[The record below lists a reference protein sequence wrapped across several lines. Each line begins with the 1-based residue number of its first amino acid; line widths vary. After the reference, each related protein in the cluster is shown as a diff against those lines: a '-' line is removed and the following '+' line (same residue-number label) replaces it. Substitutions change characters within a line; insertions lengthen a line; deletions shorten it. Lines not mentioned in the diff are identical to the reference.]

1 MARAG
6 AIAEAMKIAIVGAGI
21 GGLTAAL
28 ALKNSGFTPVL
39 FERSALATEAG
50 AGIQLSPNA
59 VKVLFALGLR
69 EPLEAAAFEP
79 KAVHLRGYRSGRLI
93 AYRPL
98 GLFSADRYGAP
109 YFHIHRE
116 ALHRLLRDAVSARGI
131 PLHTGWACRGFTETA
146 DHVEVDC
153 GEHEPVTA
161 ELLLGA
167 DGLHSTVRKA
177 VAVDDVPRFTGMVA
191 YRALVETADLPKKLI
206 EPTATVWMGPGR
218 HLVHYYVDGGRRV
231 NLVAVVEADTS
242 REESWNRPAEIGELQ
257 AAFAGWHRRVRV
269 LLDAAR
275 DVHQWALYD
284 RAPLPVWSTKRT
296 TLLGDAAHP
305 MLPFLAQGAAMA
317 MEDAWVLSR
326 LLEHREE
333 DDIGPALD
341 RYQRL
346 RQLRTGK
353 VAEASREQG
362 VMFHLRSPG
371 ERLARNLKLG
381 VGSRLLPDIAMAQYD
396 WLHGYDPVRRFV

>member
-1 MARAG
+1 
-6 AIAEAMKIAIVGAGI
+6 MKIAIVGAGI

-28 ALKNSGFTPVL
+28 ALKNSGFAPEL
-39 FERSALATEAG
+39 FERSALAHEAG

-69 EPLEAAAFEP
+69 EPLEVAAFKP
-79 KAVHLRGYRSGRLI
+79 KAVHLRGYQSGRLI

-116 ALHRLLRDAVSARGI
+116 ALHRLLRDAAAARGI
-131 PLHTGWACRGFTETA
+131 PLHTGHGCRGFVEA
-146 DHVEVDC
+146 DEGVRVDFC
-153 GEHEPVTA
+153 EHDPITVD
-161 ELLLGA
+161 LLLGA
-167 DGLHSTVRKA
+167 DGLHSTVRQA
-177 VAVDDVPRFTGMVA
+177 LAVDDAPRFTGMVA
-191 YRALVETADLPKKLI
+191 YRALVDAAELPKKLI

-218 HLVHYYVDGGRRV
+218 HLVHYFVDGGRRV

-242 REESWNRPAEIGELQ
+242 REESWNTPAESGELT
-257 AAFAGWHRRVRV
+257 AAFAGWHRRVRR
-269 LLDAAR
+269 LLEAAR
-275 DVHQWALYD
+275 EVHKWALYD
-284 RAPLPVWSTKRT
+284 RPPLPTWSTERT

-317 MEDAWVLSR
+317 IEDAWVLSR

-333 DDIGPALD
+333 DEPGPALD

-353 VAEASREQG
+353 VADASREQG
-362 VMFHLRSPG
+362 EMFHLHSPW

-381 VGSRLLPDIAMAQYD
+381 VGSRLLPEIAMAQYD